1 MTDRVAIHRL
11 LTGVPGLDQILGGGL
26 PEFSFNLIAGAP
38 GAGKTTLAQQI
49 MFALAGPDRP
59 ALYFTVVGEPPLKML
74 RYQQQFT
81 FFDIARVN
89 QTVRYVNLSQDVISG
104 TLEKLLGRIVQQVE
118 ATSPGVVIVDSF
130 RTVAQAAE
138 RAQNGDLDLQHFVQQ
153 LAIRLTSWQATTFLV
168 GEYQSPAAEENPVF
182 TVADGLLWLVQ
193 SLDRNS
199 MVRKIEVMKMR
210 GQAPIPG
217 LHTFRITNDGLQVFP
232 RVIVGPDEKSRPA
245 GAGAERKTRE
255 RLSIGVKGLDEMLG
269 GGIPAGYSV
278 LLTGPSG
285 SGKSVLASEF
295 ISEGARREEPGI
307 IAVFEKRPT
316 DYSQDG
322 PSGQRFERFV
332 RERKVGIIHS
342 RPLDLSIDEMLH
354 EIVEA
359 IHRLKARRLVI
370 DSLSGFQLALAPT
383 FREDF
388 RESLYRMVAVLTGM
402 GITMIMTAELEDSYT
417 DLRFSPHGT
426 AFLTDAIIMQRYIEL
441 QGQLQRAMAVVK
453 VRGSAHSKD
462 LRTFEITEKG
472 IVMGGA
478 LGEYEGLL
486 TGSPALI
493 PSALPVTHQQKPRRR
508 RASRSTDPED
518 D

>member
-1 MTDRVAIHRL
+1 M
-11 LTGVPGLDQILGGGL
+11 LD
-26 PEFSFNLIAGAP
+26 
-38 GAGKTTLAQQI
+38 
-49 MFALAGPDRP
+49 
-59 ALYFTVVGEPPLKML
+59 
-74 RYQQQFT
+74 
-81 FFDIARVN
+81 
-89 QTVRYVNLSQDVISG
+89 
-104 TLEKLLGRIVQQVE
+104 
-118 ATSPGVVIVDSF
+118 
-130 RTVAQAAE
+130 
-138 RAQNGDLDLQHFVQQ
+138 
-153 LAIRLTSWQATTFLV
+153 
-168 GEYQSPAAEENPVF
+168 
-182 TVADGLLWLVQ
+182 
-193 SLDRNS
+193 
-199 MVRKIEVMKMR
+199 
-210 GQAPIPG
+210 
-217 LHTFRITNDGLQVFP
+217 
-232 RVIVGPDEKSRPA
+232 
-245 GAGAERKTRE
+245 
-255 RLSIGVKGLDEMLG
+255 

-322 PSGQRFERFV
+322 PSGRRFERFV
-332 RERKVGIIHS
+332 RERKVAIIHS

-462 LRTFEITEKG
+462 LRTFEITEQG

-493 PSALPVTHQQKPRRR
+493 TSALSVTHQQKPRRR
-508 RASRSTDPED
+508 RASRSTRR
-518 D
+518 